1 MIQAICLGPA
11 VIDMVALEAGVALDS
26 PNAYVAAPG
35 GSSANVAVGLSKLGV
50 RTAFVGKVGDDAFGS
65 LLEKTLR
72 QNGVDTSG
80 MSYSKEAR
88 TTLVFISERD
98 GGILFYRN
106 PGADM
111 LLSCDEIDE
120 GMFKEASLLHFD
132 TVCMSHEPACS
143 AMIHAIE
150 LARRHRLFISF
161 DVNYRADIWENPEVA
176 KERARYALE
185 RSDFVKLSLEELEFL
200 FETTDMEKG
209 SETVLAQSDKI
220 QLAAVTAGEGG
231 SFARTRNASKF
242 VDAAK
247 VTCVDATGCGD
258 AFVAA
263 IISRLM
269 HWNGQGKTI
278 AELSADDLEQ
288 ALRFANVAGGF
299 TARNKG
305 VIPAL
310 PDSSELEDFVR
321 RGFENDPNAAT
332 PS

>member
-1 MIQAICLGPA
+1 MVQAICLGPA
-11 VIDMVALEAGVALDS
+11 VIDMVAMEAGAALDS

-50 RTAFVGKVGDDAFGS
+50 PTAFIGKVGDDAFGS

-72 QNGVDTSG
+72 QNGVDTSA
-80 MSYSKEAR
+80 MSYSKDAR

-111 LLSCDEIDE
+111 LLKRDEIDE
-120 GMFKEASLLHFD
+120 GLFKEASLLHFD

-143 AMIHAIE
+143 AMFHAIE
-150 LARRHRLFISF
+150 LARRRRLFISF
-161 DVNYRADIWENPEVA
+161 DVNYRPDIWEDPEVA

-185 RSDFVKLSLEELEFL
+185 RSDFVKVSLEELEFL
-200 FETTDMEKG
+200 FDTTDMEQG
-209 SETVLAQSDKI
+209 SETILAQSDRI

-231 SFARTRNASKF
+231 SFARTRQASKF
-242 VDAAK
+242 VDASK

-263 IISRLM
+263 IISRLI
-269 HWNGQGKTI
+269 HWNGRGKAI
-278 AELSADDLEQ
+278 SELSSDDLEQ
-288 ALRFANVAGGF
+288 ALRFANAAGGF
-299 TARNKG
+299 TALNKG

-310 PDSSELEDFVR
+310 PDLSQVEQFVR
-321 RGFENDPNAAT
+321 NSFEKGP
-332 PS
+332 